1 MALSSLFRVVF
12 LVSRCLPC
20 FALSS
25 LFGSFGVVFHV
36 RFLLPVTFQG
46 FSLVRTCWSS
56 FWCADGASVALTCVV
71 DVWRVSCRGGVC
83 GIAQMSVACRS
94 YRDGPQA
101 DEWDSYQLE
110 VVDFARLVYFRQGQG
125 D

>member
-1 MALSSLFRVVF
+1 
-12 LVSRCLPC
+12 
-20 FALSS
+20 
-25 LFGSFGVVFHV
+25 
-36 RFLLPVTFQG
+36 
-46 FSLVRTCWSS
+46 
-56 FWCADGASVALTCVV
+56 VALTCVV

-110 VVDFARLVYFRQGQG
+110 VVDSYQLEVVDFARLVYFRQGQG